1 MFDYRQY
8 MSAPQQMV
16 SGPTRGDELRRM
28 VIGQAEQAEADKKI
42 AAETARRE
50 SREDAIRAEDRA
62 YYETKEANDRS
73 YYEQQ
78 DAKRKAEDDA
88 RYALEQS
95 SYQSAMANQSAA
107 AVNPQSSGSFSPS
120 SSPPPSPSPTPSAL
134 PAATNELK
142 GRDKRAANRAEM
154 SVGERREAQSK
165 SGLSMQDFKAGYR
178 SLKNA

>member
-1 MFDYRQY
+1 MFDYRSY
-8 MSAPQQMV
+8 MSAPQEMV
-16 SGPTRGDELRRM
+16 SGPTRGNEARRM
-28 VIGQAEQAEADKKI
+28 VIEQAETEAADKKI

-50 SREDAIRAEDRA
+50 AREDKIRADDRA
-62 YYETKEANDRS
+62 YYEGQE
-73 YYEQQ
+73 
-78 DAKRKAEDDA
+78 AKRKIEDDA
-88 RYALEQS
+88 RYAAEQS
-95 SYQSAMANQSAA
+95 SYQSAMANQATA

-134 PAATNELK
+134 PAATNELR